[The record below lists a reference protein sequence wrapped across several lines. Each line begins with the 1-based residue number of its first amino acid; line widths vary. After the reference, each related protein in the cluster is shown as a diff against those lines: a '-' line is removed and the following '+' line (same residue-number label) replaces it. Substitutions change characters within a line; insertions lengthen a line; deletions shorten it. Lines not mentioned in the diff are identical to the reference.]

1 MQPEDIISDP
11 ATAKALW
18 GLIAA
23 ACIMAIILW
32 LIESV
37 DNNEGFGG

>member
-1 MQPEDIISDP
+1 MQPENIINDP

-32 LIESV
+32 LIETV
-37 DNNEGFGG
+37 DELEDNE